1 VESRFDK
8 MTNKELEELLY
19 RDARDGD
26 LSGDELLYITEL
38 LERRQAFDFPEPSAQ
53 LERFNEI
60 YLSGENDGESL
71 YDLDEKPKSGKILRF
86 RRAVLI
92 AAAVAVIAA
101 VMTVTAGALGQRI
114 ARPSYDIAE
123 PVMNVDE
130 DKTDNLQSV
139 FEEYGVPFSAPEY
152 IPIDCVLRD
161 LTAYESD
168 GNAYIS
174 AEFLRWSTK
183 DALLIDITEG
193 GGLST
198 EGDIYEHEGTEFYI
212 TETAAGYTAVWLTDG
227 WRGMISGGST
237 LEELVKII
245 DSIQFN

>member
-1 VESRFDK
+1 MESGFDK

-26 LSGDELLYITEL
+26 LRAEELLYITDL

-71 YDLDEKPKSGKILRF
+71 YDLDERPKSGKILRF

-92 AAAVAVIAA
+92 AAAVAIIAA

-123 PVMNVDE
+123 PMNTNE
-130 DKTDNLQSV
+130 DKSDSLQS
-139 FEEYGVPFSAPEY
+139 ELEKYGVPFSAPDY
-152 IPIDCVLRD
+152 IPIDCILRD

-168 GNAYIS
+168 GNAFIS
-174 AEFLRWSTK
+174 AEFIRWSTK

-193 GGLST
+193 GDLST

-212 TETAAGYTAVWLTDG
+212 TETAAGYTAVWLTEG
-227 WRGMISGGST
+227 WRGMISGAAT
-237 LEELVKII
+237 MEELVSII
-245 DSIQFN
+245 NSIDFA

>member
-1 VESRFDK
+1 MEGRFDN
-8 MTNKELEELLY
+8 MTNRELEELLY

-71 YDLDEKPKSGKILRF
+71 YNLDERPKSGKILRF
-86 RRAVLI
+86 RRTVLI

-123 PVMNVDE
+123 HMNTNE
-130 DKTDNLQSV
+130 DKSDSLQS
-139 FEEYGVPFSAPEY
+139 ELEKYGAPFSAPEF

-183 DALLIDITEG
+183 EALLIDITEG
-193 GGLST
+193 GDLST
-198 EGDIYEHEGTEFYI
+198 DGDIYEHEGTEFYI
-212 TETAAGYTAVWLTDG
+212 TETAAGYRAVWLTDG

-237 LEELVKII
+237 LEELVSII
-245 DSIQFN
+245 NSIDFA